1 MHLLLL
7 RHAIAALRD
16 PQHFPDDRS
25 RPLTKEGE
33 RRMRRAA
40 RGMRRLGVRFDLIL
54 TSPYVRTVATARL
67 VAAVCRPR
75 AELRLLKPLAPGG
88 GVGGIIGALAGL
100 PPQSEILLVG
110 HEPDLSLLA
119 AALVL
124 ERRSELPIEFKK
136 GALARIDTD
145 GVPRPGNGRLI
156 YLLPPRVLRRI
167 AARRSL

>member
-1 MHLLLL
+1 MRILLL
-7 RHAIAALRD
+7 RHAIAAPRD
-16 PQHFPDDRS
+16 PAHDTDDRS
-25 RPLTKEGE
+25 RPLTREGE

-40 RGMRRLGVRFDLIL
+40 RGMRRLGVTFDLIL
-54 TSPYVRTVATARL
+54 TSPLVRTAETARI

-75 AELRLLKPLAPGG
+75 AEMRLLKPLAPGG
-88 GVGGIIGALAGL
+88 GVGGVLGALAGL

-119 AALVL
+119 AALIL

-145 GVPRPGNGRLI
+145 GAPRPGNGRLV

>member
-1 MHLLLL
+1 MRLLLL
-7 RHAIAALRD
+7 RHAIAAERD
-16 PQHFPDDRS
+16 PERWADDRA

-40 RGMRRLGVRFDLIL
+40 LGMRRLGIRFDLIL
-54 TSPYVRTVATARL
+54 TSPLVRTVATARIA
-67 VAAVCRPR
+67 AAVCRPR
-75 AELRLLKPLAPGG
+75 TEMRLLKPLAPGG
-88 GVGGIIGALAGL
+88 GVGGVLGALGGL

-124 ERRSELPIEFKK
+124 ERRSELPIDFKK

-145 GVPRPGNGRLI
+145 GAPRPGNGRLI

>member
-1 MHLLLL
+1 MRLLLL
-7 RHAIAALRD
+7 RHAIAAERD
-16 PQHFPDDRS
+16 PERYPDDGT
-25 RPLTKEGE
+25 RPLTREGE

-40 RGMRRLGVRFDLIL
+40 LGMRRLGVKLDLIL
-54 TSPYVRTVATARL
+54 ASPLVRTVATARI

-75 AELRLLKPLAPGG
+75 ATMRLLKPLAPGG
-88 GVGGIIGALAGL
+88 GVGGILGALGGL

-110 HEPDLSLLA
+110 HEPDLSLLT

-124 ERRSELPIEFKK
+124 ERRSEMPIEFKK
-136 GALARIDTD
+136 GALARIDTE
-145 GVPRPGNGRLI
+145 GAPRPGNGRLV